1 MPGQAKLSGIAIAYG
16 VAGFVLFW
24 SGLKNQTLT
33 VTVTDLLKGQNPAAS
48 PEAPPTLGVGDANS
62 TTQAPESGTAAG
74 QENVTTPGSGTDA
87 ANEALGKLMAGGY
100 GWATG
105 ANWTALNYGWGTLES
120 GWNANAL
127 NASSGA
133 YGIAQALGH
142 GTAATK
148 GTVSDAY
155 GTQNGISTAT
165 AKAANSGSA
174 AAQIA
179 WGLAYIKATY
189 GSPSQVPGWTGG
201 SYSGY

>member
-1 MPGQAKLSGIAIAYG
+1 MPGQSRLNGVAVAYG
-16 VAGFVLFW
+16 IAGFVLFW
-24 SGLKNQTLT
+24 SGLKNQTIQGTLT
-33 VTVTDLLKGQNPAAS
+33 ALLKGQNPAVV
-48 PEAPPTLGVGDANS
+48 PEAAPSLGVATGSAGS
-62 TTQAPESGTAAG
+62 SPESGTAG
-74 QENVTTPGSGTDA
+74 QQINVTTPGSGSEK
-87 ANEALGKLMAGGY
+87 ANQALGKLMAGGY

-105 ANWTALNYGWGTLES
+105 TNWTALNYGWGTLES

-148 GTVSDAY
+148 GTKSDAY
-155 GTQNGISTAT
+155 GTQNGISVAT

-174 AAQIA
+174 AGQIA
-179 WGLAYIKATY
+179 WGLAYVKATY
-189 GSPSQVPGWTGG
+189 GSPSKVPGWLGG